1 MCPHCLFRQSPT
13 LGLKHPIADVRRALG
28 AHPCAAPVQSDRHVP
43 GAPHPSAEADHC
55 RVLGVVPVAILR
67 EVPGSA
73 QAHLKSLP
81 PGKLPSSH
89 LRRTGQPCASRLPNS
104 AQSTRDGSRPG
115 VNRPSGCHWPSMPG
129 GRPDHVPCRIM
140 SDSTASSIWRR
151 RSMCSIPSTTSRQH
165 CFSTLPSPYPT
176 LRRRGRATFT
186 STAIPCSRSALTRH
200 PKAPLSMNSCR

>member
-115 VNRPSGCHWPSMPG
+115 VNRLSGCHWPSMPG
-129 GRPDHVPCRIM
+129 GDRTTCLVALCQTARHRAFGVADRCVLSRPPPA
-140 SDSTASSIWRR
+140 DSTASRPCPLHIR
-151 RSMCSIPSTTSRQH
+151 H
-165 CFSTLPSPYPT
+165 YDVADALPSPLQQFLAADLP
-176 LRRRGRATFT
+176 
-186 STAIPCSRSALTRH
+186 
-200 PKAPLSMNSCR
+200 